1 LNGEGSRVGELLR
14 AAYGV
19 DPALVAL
26 ADEVIRELPWPR
38 RSLNSVTATNLGRI
52 LSAARRLG
60 LHESD
65 LRDSTGYG
73 YDDRARDL
81 IDRFYAEAFQ
91 AERALVR
98 QQMVSGTHA
107 LAAALF
113 GCLRPGDELLAA
125 TGTPYDTLLPV
136 IAGAPGSLQEFG
148 VSYRALRSGEG
159 GEIDPEAVAAAVSP
173 ATRVV
178 LIQRSRGYDWR
189 DSLSVAAIGRLI
201 GAIKAARPN
210 VICLVDNCY
219 GEFVEDREPPAVGAD
234 LIAGSLIKNPGGG
247 LLTTGGYI
255 AGRAHLV
262 ELAAARLT
270 APGIGAKVG
279 SSTGFSRLAAQGLFM
294 APGVVARSLEGMR
307 FAAAYFGRLGFA
319 VSPGPDDPRTD
330 IIQAI
335 RLETAEGM
343 VAFCRGLQRASPVDA
358 DVVPEPAPTPGYGDR
373 VVMAGG
379 TFIQGSSI
387 ELSADGPLRPPF
399 AIYLQGGLDFE
410 HVVLA
415 CTVVAQELAEVGLVN
430 LSELSRRP
438 RWGRAGQ

>member
-1 LNGEGSRVGELLR
+1 MNVGRLSAPDILR
-14 AAYGV
+14 ESYGI

-26 ADEVIRELPWPR
+26 AGEVLAALPPQPR
-38 RSLNSVTATNLGRI
+38 TFDSVVSGNLARV
-52 LSAARRLG
+52 LAAARRSG
-60 LHESD
+60 VHESD

-73 YDDRARDL
+73 YGDRARDL
-81 IDRFYAEAFQ
+81 VEALYAAAFQ

-98 QQMVSGTHA
+98 QQIVSGTHA
-107 LAAALF
+107 LALALF

-136 IAGAPGSLQEFG
+136 ISAAPGSLAEFG
-148 VSYRALRSGEG
+148 VAYREVPLAG
-159 GEIDPEAVAAAVSP
+159 GSPDPAAVAAAVRP

-189 DSLSVAAIGRLI
+189 DSVPVETVGRLVAAV
-201 GAIKAARPN
+201 KEVHPE

-219 GEFVEDREPPAVGAD
+219 GEFVEDREPTAVGAD
-234 LIAGSLIKNPGGG
+234 VIAGSLIKNPGGG
-247 LLTTGGYI
+247 LATTGGYV

-262 ELAAARLT
+262 ELAASRLT

-279 SSTGFSRLAAQGLFM
+279 ATTGFSRLAAQGLFL

-307 FAAAYFGRLGFA
+307 FAAAFFSRLGFA
-319 VSPGPDDPRTD
+319 VSPGPEEPRTD

-335 RLETAEGM
+335 RLGSEEAM
-343 VAFCRGLQRASPVDA
+343 VAFCRGLQKASPVDA
-358 DVVPEPAPTPGYGDR
+358 DVRPEPAATPGYSDR

-379 TFIQGSSI
+379 TFVQGSSI

-399 AIYLQGGLDFE
+399 AVYLQGGLDPE
-410 HVVLA
+410 HVLFA
-415 CTVVAQELAEVGLVN
+415 CVVAAQELTNIGALN
-430 LSELSRRP
+430 LKRL
-438 RWGRAGQ
+438 WK